1 MSSAFERFHS
11 ANDLISEPLRRFA
24 RSVVSGA
31 RSTRLVAIGLA
42 IPLTVLTAAGV
53 FEIAR
58 IPPLSAFSQIGD
70 SSFGNWNAA
79 TSSIVDA
86 IPIFLVAVGVSIAL
100 RAGLWNI
107 GGDGQLYVGAL
118 AATLLGHDFPRLG
131 LAWDLVIGVLGCAL
145 GGALFALI
153 PALLRAWA
161 GANEV
166 VTTLMLLYVGEYLVS
181 YMVEGTG
188 PLAVRGATVPASVP
202 VHTDWMFPAWGSTSL
217 NWAIAVVPLVALG
230 AYFLMRKSTFG
241 LESRALGESPRAAVA
256 SGVPAKRV
264 IVVSM
269 CLSGALAGLAGGVMV
284 LGEYG
289 RLLVGFDPG
298 YGFTGIAV
306 ALLGGLSLPGMAIG
320 ALLFGGLQAGGVGI
334 TTLGGSGAIVQI
346 TEGAATIY
354 LVALLG
360 AMELRRRKR
369 IRPLPSVQ
377 EPSVPAAEVDN
388 RELVPAQRTGKAV
401 EVASS

>member
-1 MSSAFERFHS
+1 M
-11 ANDLISEPLRRFA
+11 
-24 RSVVSGA
+24 
-31 RSTRLVAIGLA
+31 AIALA

-53 FEIAR
+53 FEIAG
-58 IPPLSAFSQIGD
+58 ISPLSAFSEIAS
-70 SSFGNWNAA
+70 SSFGNWNSA
-79 TSSIVDA
+79 TSSIVNA

-118 AATLLGHDFPRLG
+118 AGTFLGHDFPRLG
-131 LAWDLVIGVLGCAL
+131 LPWDLVIGVLGCAL

-153 PALLRAWA
+153 PALLTAWM

-188 PLAVRGATVPASVP
+188 PLAVRGATVPSSVP

-217 NWAIAVVPLVALG
+217 NWAIAVVPVVAIG

-241 LESRALGESPRAAVA
+241 LQSRALGESPRAAVA

-264 IVVSM
+264 IVIAM

-289 RLLVGFDPG
+289 RLLVGFDPS

-306 ALLGGLSLPGMAIG
+306 ALLGGLTLPGMAIG

-334 TTLGGSGAIVQI
+334 TVLGGSGAIVQI

-360 AMELRRRKR
+360 AMELWRRKR
-369 IRPLPSVQ
+369 IRPPSLMQ
-377 EPSVPAAEVDN
+377 EPNISALEADTRQP
-388 RELVPAQRTGKAV
+388 
-401 EVASS
+401 VAGIRS